1 MGLKLEKICKI
12 NEAKI
17 GYRYSFSARPEFL
30 FIVTYRDASGTHVY
44 YPCDGSHGLF
54 RLNTEMLIFEFPMSS
69 LEKELL

>member
-17 GYRYSFSARPEFL
+17 GYRYSFSPNPDFG
-30 FIVTYRDASGTHVY
+30 FIITNRDFMGTHVY
-44 YPCDGSHGLF
+44 YPDDGSHGLF